1 MNRYDGAAVLIFADG
16 SRVPVAVKLLIS
28 ELPAGGVTQST
39 WGGRATPTDDTSLY
53 EHLGEMISV
62 ELPTHATGSA
72 LIGAVDVG
80 PTVMILGRGP
90 APF

>member
-1 MNRYDGAAVLIFADG
+1 MNRYDGAAVVTLADG

-28 ELPAGGVTQST
+28 ELPAGAVTQST
-39 WGGRATPTDDTSLY
+39 WGGRATPTDDTNLH
-53 EHLGEMISV
+53 EHLGEMIAV

-72 LIGAVDVG
+72 LIGTVDVG
-80 PTVMILGRGP
+80 PTVLILRRGP